1 MRKLIGM
8 GACMTL
14 ALLLTSCGEQTKK
27 AKDATTQAAKDAGK
41 SAQDAGKS
49 AQEAGK
55 AAQEAG
61 KAAQEAVSKTGQEA
75 GKVAQEA
82 GKTAQEAVSKAGE
95 AAGKTLA
102 ETQAKISAAA
112 TKASEA
118 LGEQFTKATEQAT
131 QTLKDV
137 KGAPDVLQKVGQVFP
152 SLQKTLAGITDK
164 ESAQKALPKLDEL
177 ESTVSKLSSQFGNL
191 PEGAKETVGALV
203 QKGMSNLQPLVDS
216 VLALPAVQAI
226 RPKLEG
232 ILSKLK
238 NLDG

>member
-61 KAAQEAVSKTGQEA
+61 KAAQEAVSKT
-75 GKVAQEA
+75 
-82 GKTAQEAVSKAGE
+82 GE

-177 ESTVSKLSSQFGNL
+177 ESNVSKLSSQFGNL

-238 NLDG
+238 NLNG